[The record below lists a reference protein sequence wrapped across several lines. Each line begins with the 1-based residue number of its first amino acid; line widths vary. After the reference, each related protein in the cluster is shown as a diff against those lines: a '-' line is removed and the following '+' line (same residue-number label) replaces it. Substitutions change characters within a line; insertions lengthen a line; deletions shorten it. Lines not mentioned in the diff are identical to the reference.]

1 MDKSNR
7 QMLSSK
13 ESKRNVYVV
22 ALISL
27 ITTMPTLLFF
37 KTEKINSPNAESNMK
52 SCTNHDHS
60 LALALFRT
68 LRFVC
73 FYLIPVS
80 IIFFSYCHVYNK
92 LRRHIKTR
100 SKNTINPI
108 VERERKAQK
117 LITALG
123 FVFTVTWGSYHASK
137 LYVNWRRIINE
148 NKMENR
154 NAFRKKRLDRKVR
167 K

>member
-1 MDKSNR
+1 
-7 QMLSSK
+7 MLSLK

-37 KTEKINSPNAESNMK
+37 QTGKINSPNAESDMM

-60 LALALFRT
+60 LGLALFRT

-80 IIFFSYCHVYNK
+80 IIFFSYCHVYKK

-108 VERERKAQK
+108 VERERRAQK

-137 LYVNWRRIINE
+137 LYVNWKRIINE
-148 NKMENR
+148 NKIENR
-154 NAFRKKRLDRKVR
+154 NAFRKKRLALKVR